1 MNSPY
6 SDLPSRNFW
15 KGAIARQSPGTVS
28 ELWQPKFR
36 FAPDT
41 RIATAGSC
49 FAQHISRYLRA
60 RNAAVVDL
68 EPAPP
73 GLSAANA
80 VKYGYGIYSARYG
93 NIYTVRHLLQLTEE
107 AVGRFAPSDVVWER
121 DGRFFDA
128 MRIGVEPAGLP
139 SAEAVQRHRLQHLDR
154 VRRLF
159 ARADV
164 FVFTLGLT
172 EAWTHRESGTV
183 YPTAPGTIAGTYQ
196 PDVHAFRN
204 FDFLEVYQD
213 FVKFRRLAMKRNP
226 ELKFLLTVSPVPLAA
241 TASDKHV
248 LVATTY
254 SKSVLR
260 AVAGKLAEAFENVD
274 YFPSFDLLSSTF
286 TRGAYHSDDAR
297 QITEQGVEAVMRIFF
312 EAQPALAHVSIPAVT
327 GAPGGPAGKPDE
339 AGAGGDKPGAP
350 ASEAVCE
357 DILLDAFSR

>member
-1 MNSPY
+1 MISPY
-6 SDLPSRNFW
+6 SDLPPRNFW
-15 KGAIARQSPGTVS
+15 KGAVSRRSPETVS

-68 EPAPP
+68 ERAPP
-73 GLSAANA
+73 GLSAANS
-80 VKYGYGIYSARYG
+80 VKYGYGIYSVRYG

-107 AVGRFAPSDVVWER
+107 ALGRFAPSDAVWER

-139 SAEAVQRHRLQHLDR
+139 SAEAVRRHRVQHLGR
-154 VRRLF
+154 VRSLF

-183 YPTAPGTIAGTYQ
+183 YPTAPGTIAGSYQ

-226 ELKFLLTVSPVPLAA
+226 ELKFLLTVSPVPLTA

-274 YFPSFDLLSSTF
+274 YFPSFDLLSSAS
-286 TRGAYHSDDAR
+286 TRGAFHSDDAR
-297 QITEQGVEAVMRIFF
+297 QITEPGVEAVMRIFF
-312 EAQPALAHVSIPAVT
+312 EAQPDLAQASVPAV
-327 GAPGGPAGKPDE
+327 AGGPAGEQDE
-339 AGAGGDKPGAP
+339 DGAQGRTPGAP
-350 ASEAVCE
+350 APGAVCE

>member
-1 MNSPY
+1 
-6 SDLPSRNFW
+6 
-15 KGAIARQSPGTVS
+15 
-28 ELWQPKFR
+28 LWQPKFH

-41 RIATAGSC
+41 RFATAGSC

-60 RNAAVVDL
+60 RNATVVDL
-68 EPAPP
+68 EPGPP
-73 GLSAANA
+73 ALSAVNA
-80 VKYGYGIYSARYG
+80 AKYGYRIYSARYG

-107 AVGRFAPSDVVWER
+107 ALGRFAPSDAVWER

-128 MRIGVEPAGLP
+128 MRIGVEPEGLP
-139 SAEAVQRHRLQHLDR
+139 SADAVRRHRQQHLVQ

-159 ARADV
+159 AKADV

-183 YPTAPGTIAGTYQ
+183 YPTAPGTIAGSHR
-196 PDVHAFRN
+196 PDMYAFRK
-204 FDFLEVYQD
+204 FDFLEVHKD
-213 FVKFRRLAMKRNP
+213 FVKFRRLAMKLNP

-260 AVAGKLAEAFENVD
+260 AVAGTLADEFENVD
-274 YFPSFDLLSSTF
+274 YFPSYDLLSGAF
-286 TRGAYHSDDAR
+286 TRGAFHSEDAR
-297 QITEQGVEAVMRIFF
+297 QITEPGVEAVMRIFF
-312 EAQPALAHVSIPAVT
+312 EAQPALARVSIPAT
-327 GAPGGPAGKPDE
+327 AGKPDE
-339 AGAGGDKPGAP
+339 SRAAGRTPEGP
-350 ASEAVCE
+350 AAEAVCE

>member
-15 KGAIARQSPGTVS
+15 KGAISGRSPETVS

-36 FAPDT
+36 FGPET
-41 RIATAGSC
+41 RFATAGSC
-49 FAQHISRYLRA
+49 FAQHIARYLRA
-60 RNAAVVDL
+60 RNATVVDL

-73 GLSAANA
+73 PLSAANA
-80 VKYGYGIYSARYG
+80 LKYGYGLYSARYG

-107 AVGRFAPSDVVWER
+107 ALGRFAPSDAVWER

-139 SAEAVQRHRLQHLDR
+139 SAEAVQRHRQQHLVS

-172 EAWTHRESGTV
+172 EAWTHRDSGTV
-183 YPTAPGTIAGTYQ
+183 YPTAPGTIAGSHR
-196 PDVHAFRN
+196 PDVHTFVN
-204 FDFLEVYQD
+204 FDFPELYQD

-260 AVAGKLAEAFENVD
+260 AVAGKLAETFENVD
-274 YFPSFDLLSSTF
+274 YFPSFDFLTGAF
-286 TRGAYHSDDAR
+286 TRGAFHSDDAR
-297 QITEQGVEAVMRIFF
+297 QITEAGVEAVMRLFF
-312 EAQPALAHVSIPAVT
+312 EAQPALAQASAPAVADT
-327 GAPGGPAGKPDE
+327 AAGRAGEQDE
-339 AGAGGDKPGAP
+339 IDADGRSP
-350 ASEAVCE
+350 EAVCE
-357 DILLDAFSR
+357 DVLLDAFSR

>member
-1 MNSPY
+1 MTSPY
-6 SDLPSRNFW
+6 TVLPPRCFW
-15 KGAIARQSPGTVS
+15 KGAVSRRSPETVS

-36 FAPDT
+36 FGPDT
-41 RIATAGSC
+41 RFATAGSC

-68 EPAPP
+68 ERAPP

-80 VKYGYGIYSARYG
+80 AKYGYGIYSARYG

-107 AVGRFAPSDVVWER
+107 AIGRFAPSDAIWER

-139 SAEAVQRHRLQHLDR
+139 SPDAVQRHRLQHLGR

-183 YPTAPGTIAGTYQ
+183 YPTAPGTIAGSYQ
-196 PDVHAFRN
+196 PEVHAFRN
-204 FDFLEVYQD
+204 FDFSEVYKD
-213 FVKFRRLAMKRNP
+213 FVTFRRLAMKRNP
-226 ELKFLLTVSPVPLAA
+226 RLNFLLTVSPVPLAA

-260 AVAGKLAEAFENVD
+260 AVAGKLAETFENVD
-274 YFPSFDLLSSTF
+274 YFPSFDLLTSAF
-286 TRGAYHSDDAR
+286 TRGAFHTDDAR
-297 QITEQGVEAVMRIFF
+297 QITEAGVEAVMRLFF
-312 EAQPALAHVSIPAVT
+312 EAQPDLAQVSAPAV
-327 GAPGGPAGKPDE
+327 ADAAAGR
-339 AGAGGDKPGAP
+339 AGEREETDAGGRSP
-350 ASEAVCE
+350 EAVCE

>member
-1 MNSPY
+1 
-6 SDLPSRNFW
+6 
-15 KGAIARQSPGTVS
+15 
-28 ELWQPKFR
+28 LWQPKFR

-60 RNAAVVDL
+60 RNAAVVNL

-80 VKYGYGIYSARYG
+80 IKYGYGIFSARYG
-93 NIYTVRHLLQLTEE
+93 NIYTVRHLLQLIQEVT
-107 AVGRFAPSDVVWER
+107 GRFVPSDAVWER

-139 SAEAVQRHRLQHLDR
+139 SAEAVQRHRVQHLTR

-159 ARADV
+159 ARSDV

-183 YPTAPGTIAGTYQ
+183 YPTAPGTIAGSYQ

-226 ELKFLLTVSPVPLAA
+226 GLKFLLTVSPVPLTA

-254 SKSVLR
+254 SKAVLR
-260 AVAGKLAEAFENVD
+260 AVAGKLAETFEDVD
-274 YFPSFDLLSSTF
+274 YFPSFDLLSSAS
-286 TRGAYHSDDAR
+286 TRGAFHSDDAR
-297 QITEQGVEAVMRIFF
+297 QITEPGVEAVMRIFF
-312 EAQPALAHVSIPAVT
+312 EAQPALAQASVT
-327 GAPGGPAGKPDE
+327 DAAGGLAGKRDE
-339 AGAGGDKPGAP
+339 AGAGGHTPGAP
-350 ASEAVCE
+350 APEAVCE

>member
-1 MNSPY
+1 MTSPY
-6 SDLPSRNFW
+6 ADLPARNFW
-15 KGAIARQSPGTVS
+15 KGAVSGRSPETVS
-28 ELWQPKFR
+28 GLWQPKFS
-36 FAPDT
+36 FARET

-60 RNAAVVDL
+60 RKAIVVDL
-68 EPAPP
+68 ERGPP

-80 VKYGYGIYSARYG
+80 AKYGYGIYSARYG

-107 AVGRFAPSDVVWER
+107 ALGRFAPSDAVWER

-139 SAEAVQRHRLQHLDR
+139 SAEAVRQHRLQHLGR
-154 VRRLF
+154 VQRLF

-183 YPTAPGTIAGTYQ
+183 YPTAPGTIAGSYQ
-196 PDVHAFRN
+196 PEVHAFRN

-213 FVKFRRLAMKRNP
+213 FVKFRRFAMKRNP
-226 ELKFLLTVSPVPLAA
+226 GLKFLLTVSPVPLTA
-241 TASDKHV
+241 TASDQHV

-274 YFPSFDLLSSTF
+274 YFPSFDLLSSAS
-286 TRGAYHSDDAR
+286 TRGAFHSDDAR
-297 QITEQGVEAVMRIFF
+297 QITEPGVEAVMRIFF
-312 EAQPALAHVSIPAVT
+312 EAQPALAQASVPA
-327 GAPGGPAGKPDE
+327 GASAPGGPAGE
-339 AGAGGDKPGAP
+339 QGEGRAEGRTPGAP
-350 ASEAVCE
+350 ASDAVCE

>member
-1 MNSPY
+1 MISPY
-6 SDLPSRNFW
+6 SDLPSRSFW
-15 KGAIARQSPGTVS
+15 KGAVSGRSPETVS
-28 ELWQPKFR
+28 GLWQPKFH
-36 FAPDT
+36 FTPDT

-68 EPAPP
+68 EPGPSA
-73 GLSAANA
+73 LSAVNA
-80 VKYGYGIYSARYG
+80 VKYGYRIYSARYG

-107 AVGRFAPSDVVWER
+107 ALGRFAPSDAVWER

-128 MRIGVEPAGLP
+128 MRIGVEPEGLP
-139 SAEAVQRHRLQHLDR
+139 SAEAVRQHRQQHLVQ

-159 ARADV
+159 AKADV

-183 YPTAPGTIAGTYQ
+183 YPTAPGTIAGSYQ
-196 PDVHAFRN
+196 PEMHAFRN
-204 FDFLEVYQD
+204 FDFPEVYKD

-226 ELKFLLTVSPVPLAA
+226 ELKFLLTVSPVPLTA

-260 AVAGKLAEAFENVD
+260 AVAGTLAEAFENVD
-274 YFPSFDLLSSTF
+274 YFPSFDLLSSAS
-286 TRGAYHSDDAR
+286 TRGAFHSGDAR
-297 QITEQGVEAVMRIFF
+297 QITEPGVEAVMRIFF
-312 EAQPALAHVSIPAVT
+312 EAQPAFARASTPAI
-327 GAPGGPAGKPDE
+327 
-339 AGAGGDKPGAP
+339 AGAQDEGRAEGHTPEAP
-350 ASEAVCE
+350 AAEAICE

>member
-1 MNSPY
+1 MISPY
-6 SDLPSRNFW
+6 SDLPSRSFW
-15 KGAIARQSPGTVS
+15 KGAVSGRSPETVS
-28 ELWQPKFR
+28 GLWQPKFQ

-60 RNAAVVDL
+60 RNAPVVDL
-68 EPAPP
+68 EPGPH
-73 GLSAANA
+73 GLSAASA
-80 VKYGYGIYSARYG
+80 AKYGYGIYSARYG

-107 AVGRFAPSDVVWER
+107 ALGRFAPSDAVWER

-128 MRIGVEPAGLP
+128 MRIGVEPEGLP
-139 SAEAVQRHRLQHLDR
+139 SAEAVRQHRQQHLVQ

-159 ARADV
+159 AKSDV

-183 YPTAPGTIAGTYQ
+183 YPTAPGTIAGSYR
-196 PDVHAFRN
+196 PEVHAFRN
-204 FDFLEVYQD
+204 FDFLDVYKD
-213 FVKFRRLAMKRNP
+213 FVKFHRIATKRNP
-226 ELKFLLTVSPVPLAA
+226 GLKFLLTVSPVPLAA

-260 AVAGKLAEAFENVD
+260 AVAGKLAEIFENVD
-274 YFPSFDLLSSTF
+274 YFPSFDLLSSAS
-286 TRGAYHSDDAR
+286 TRGAFHSDDAR
-297 QITEQGVEAVMRIFF
+297 QITEPGVETVMRIFF
-312 EAQPALAHVSIPAVT
+312 EAHPALAQASTPAT
-327 GAPGGPAGKPDE
+327 
-339 AGAGGDKPGAP
+339 AGARDKGRAEGRAPEAP
-350 ASEAVCE
+350 AAEAICE

>member
-15 KGAIARQSPGTVS
+15 KGAISRRSPETVS
-28 ELWQPKFR
+28 GLWQPKFR
-36 FAPDT
+36 LAPDT

-73 GLSAANA
+73 DLSAANA
-80 VKYGYGIYSARYG
+80 AKYGYGTYSARYG
-93 NIYTVRHLLQLTEE
+93 NIYTVRHLLQLTAE
-107 AVGRFAPSDVVWER
+107 AVGRFVPSDAVWER

-139 SAEAVQRHRLQHLDR
+139 SADAVQRHRLQHLGK
-154 VRRLF
+154 VRSLF
-159 ARADV
+159 ARTDV

-172 EAWTHRESGTV
+172 EAWIHEESGTV
-183 YPTAPGTIAGTYQ
+183 YPTAPGTIAGSYR
-196 PDVHAFRN
+196 PEVHAFRN
-204 FDFLEVYQD
+204 FDFPEVYRD
-213 FVKFRRLAMKRNP
+213 FVRFRRLAMKRNP

-260 AVAGKLAEAFENVD
+260 AVAGKLAETFENVD
-274 YFPSFDLLSSTF
+274 YFPSFDFLTGAF
-286 TRGAYHSDDAR
+286 TRGAFHSDDAR
-297 QITEQGVEAVMRIFF
+297 QITESGVEAVMRLFF
-312 EAQPALAHVSIPAVT
+312 EAQPAFAQASVA
-327 GAPGGPAGKPDE
+327 GAPGGPAGDPDE
-339 AGAGGDKPGAP
+339 AGTVGSKPGVPAP
-350 ASEAVCE
+350 EAVCE

>member
-1 MNSPY
+1 MTSPY
-6 SDLPSRNFW
+6 ADLPPRNFW
-15 KGAIARQSPGTVS
+15 KGAVSRRSPETVS
-28 ELWQPKFR
+28 ELWQPKFG

-68 EPAPP
+68 EPGPP
-73 GLSAANA
+73 GLSAANSL
-80 VKYGYGIYSARYG
+80 KYGYGIYSARYG

-107 AVGRFAPSDVVWER
+107 AIGRFAPSDAAWER

-139 SAEAVQRHRLQHLDR
+139 SAEAVRQHRLQHLDK
-154 VRRLF
+154 VRRPF
-159 ARADV
+159 SRADV
-164 FVFTLGLT
+164 FVFRLGLT

-183 YPTAPGTIAGTYQ
+183 YPTAPGTIAGSYR
-196 PDVHAFRN
+196 PDVHAFIN

-226 ELKFLLTVSPVPLAA
+226 GLKFLLTVSPVPLAA

-260 AVAGKLAEAFENVD
+260 AVAGKLAETFENVD
-274 YFPSFDLLSSTF
+274 YFPSFDFLTSTF
-286 TRGAYHSDDAR
+286 SRGAFHSEDAR
-297 QITEQGVEAVMRIFF
+297 QITEAGVEAVMRLFF
-312 EAQPALAHVSIPAVT
+312 EAQPALAQASAAAV
-327 GAPGGPAGKPDE
+327 ADAAAGRAGE
-339 AGAGGDKPGAP
+339 REETGAGGR

>member
-15 KGAIARQSPGTVS
+15 KGAISRRAPETVS
-28 ELWQPKFR
+28 ELWQPKFH
-36 FAPDT
+36 FAPET

-49 FAQHISRYLRA
+49 FAQHIARYLRA
-60 RNAAVVDL
+60 RKAAVVDL

-80 VKYGYGIYSARYG
+80 LKYGYGLYSARYG

-107 AVGRFAPSDVVWER
+107 AFGRFAPSDAVWER

-139 SAEAVQRHRLQHLDR
+139 SAEAVQRHRQQHLGS

-159 ARADV
+159 AKSDV

-183 YPTAPGTIAGTYQ
+183 YPTAPGTIAGSHR
-196 PDVHAFRN
+196 PDVHAFVN
-204 FDFLEVYQD
+204 FGFLDVYQD

-260 AVAGKLAEAFENVD
+260 AVAGTLAETFENVD
-274 YFPSFDLLSSTF
+274 YFPSFDFLTGAF
-286 TRGAYHSDDAR
+286 TRGAFHSDDAR
-297 QITEQGVEAVMRIFF
+297 QITEAGVEAVMRVFF
-312 EAQPALAHVSIPAVT
+312 EAQPALAQASAPAVRD
-327 GAPGGPAGKPDE
+327 AAGGRDAEQDE
-339 AGAGGDKPGAP
+339 AGAGDRA
-350 ASEAVCE
+350 AEAVCE

>member
-6 SDLPSRNFW
+6 SDRPSRNFW
-15 KGAIARQSPGTVS
+15 KGAISRRSPETVS

-36 FAPDT
+36 FAAET

-49 FAQHISRYLRA
+49 FAQHIARYLRA

-80 VKYGYGIYSARYG
+80 AKYGYGIYSARYG

-107 AVGRFAPSDVVWER
+107 AVGRFAPSDAVWER

-139 SAEAVQRHRLQHLDR
+139 SAEAVQRHRVQHLGQ

-159 ARADV
+159 SRADV

-196 PDVHAFRN
+196 PDVHAFRK

-241 TASDKHV
+241 TASDQHV

-260 AVAGKLAEAFENVD
+260 AVAGKLAETFENVD
-274 YFPSFDLLSSTF
+274 YFPSFDFLTGAF

-297 QITEQGVEAVMRIFF
+297 QITETGVEAVMRIFF
-312 EAQPALAHVSIPAVT
+312 ETQPALAQVSAAAVADT
-327 GAPGGPAGKPDE
+327 AAGRAGEREDN
-339 AGAGGDKPGAP
+339 GAGGRSP
-350 ASEAVCE
+350 EAVCE

>member
-1 MNSPY
+1 
-6 SDLPSRNFW
+6 
-15 KGAIARQSPGTVS
+15 
-28 ELWQPKFR
+28 LWQPKFL

-73 GLSAANA
+73 GLSATNA

-107 AVGRFAPSDVVWER
+107 ALGRFAPSDAVWER

-139 SAEAVQRHRLQHLDR
+139 SAEAVQRHRLQHLGR

-159 ARADV
+159 SQADV

-183 YPTAPGTIAGTYQ
+183 YPTAPGTIAGSYQ

-226 ELKFLLTVSPVPLAA
+226 GLKFLLTVSPVPLTA

-254 SKSVLR
+254 SKAVLR
-260 AVAGKLAEAFENVD
+260 AVAGKLAETFEDVD
-274 YFPSFDLLSSTF
+274 YFPSFDLLSSAS
-286 TRGAYHSDDAR
+286 TRGAFHSDDAR
-297 QITEQGVEAVMRIFF
+297 QITEPGVEAVMRIFF
-312 EAQPALAHVSIPAVT
+312 EAQPALAQASVT
-327 GAPGGPAGKPDE
+327 DAAGGLAGKRDE
-339 AGAGGDKPGAP
+339 AGAGGHTPGAP
-350 ASEAVCE
+350 APEAVCE

>member
-15 KGAIARQSPGTVS
+15 KGAISRRSPETVS

-36 FAPDT
+36 FSPET

-49 FAQHISRYLRA
+49 FAQHIARYLRA

-68 EPAPP
+68 ESAPR

-80 VKYGYGIYSARYG
+80 LKYGYGQYSARYG

-107 AVGRFAPSDVVWER
+107 ALGRFAPSDAVWER

-139 SAEAVQRHRLQHLDR
+139 SAEAVRRHREQHLVS

-159 ARADV
+159 AKTDV

-183 YPTAPGTIAGTYQ
+183 YPTAPGTIAGSYR
-196 PDVHAFRN
+196 PNVHAFIN
-204 FDFLEVYQD
+204 FGFAEVYHD

-226 ELKFLLTVSPVPLAA
+226 ELRFLLTVSPVPLAA
-241 TASDKHV
+241 TASDRHV

-260 AVAGKLAEAFENVD
+260 AVAGELAETFENVD
-274 YFPSFDLLSSTF
+274 YFPSFDFLTSAF
-286 TRGAYHSDDAR
+286 ARGAFHSEDAR
-297 QITEQGVEAVMRIFF
+297 QITEAGVEAVMRLFF
-312 EAQPALAHVSIPAVT
+312 EAQPALARASAPAV
-327 GAPGGPAGKPDE
+327 ADAESGPADKQDE
-339 AGAGGDKPGAP
+339 AGAGGPTP
-350 ASEAVCE
+350 EAVCE

>member
-1 MNSPY
+1 MTSPY
-6 SDLPSRNFW
+6 SDLPPRNFW
-15 KGAIARQSPGTVS
+15 KGAVSRRSPETVS
-28 ELWQPKFR
+28 ELWQPKFG

-68 EPAPP
+68 EPGPP

-80 VKYGYGIYSARYG
+80 ANAAKYGYGIYSARYG

-107 AVGRFAPSDVVWER
+107 AIGRFAPSDAVWER

-139 SAEAVQRHRLQHLDR
+139 SAEAVRQHRLQHLDK
-154 VRRLF
+154 VRRPF
-159 ARADV
+159 SRADV
-164 FVFTLGLT
+164 FVFRLGLT

-183 YPTAPGTIAGTYQ
+183 YPTAPGTIAGSYR
-196 PDVHAFRN
+196 PDVHAFIN

-226 ELKFLLTVSPVPLAA
+226 GLKFLLTVSPVPLAA

-260 AVAGKLAEAFENVD
+260 AVAGKLAETFENVD
-274 YFPSFDLLSSTF
+274 YFPSFDFLTSTF
-286 TRGAYHSDDAR
+286 SRGAFHSEDAR
-297 QITEQGVEAVMRIFF
+297 QITEAGVEAVMRLFF
-312 EAQPALAHVSIPAVT
+312 EAQPALAQASAAAV
-327 GAPGGPAGKPDE
+327 ADAAAGRAGE
-339 AGAGGDKPGAP
+339 REETGAGGR

>member
-1 MNSPY
+1 MTSPY
-6 SDLPSRNFW
+6 TVLPPRCFW
-15 KGAIARQSPGTVS
+15 KGAVSGRSPETVS

-41 RIATAGSC
+41 RFATAGSC

-80 VKYGYGIYSARYG
+80 AKYGYGIYSARYG

-107 AVGRFAPSDVVWER
+107 ALGRFAPSDAVWER

-139 SAEAVQRHRLQHLDR
+139 SPEAVQRHRLQHLGR
-154 VRRLF
+154 VRRVF
-159 ARADV
+159 GRADV

-172 EAWTHRESGTV
+172 EAWTHKESGTV
-183 YPTAPGTIAGTYQ
+183 YPTAPGTIAGTYR
-196 PDVHAFRN
+196 PDVHALRN
-204 FDFLEVYQD
+204 FDFLAVYQD

-226 ELKFLLTVSPVPLAA
+226 RLKFLLPVSPVPLAA
-241 TASDKHV
+241 TAGGGHV

-254 SKSVLR
+254 SKAVLR
-260 AVAGKLAEAFENVD
+260 AVAGKLAETFEDVD
-274 YFPSFDLLSSTF
+274 YFPSFDLLSSAF
-286 TRGAYHSDDAR
+286 ARGAFHSQDAR
-297 QITEQGVEAVMRIFF
+297 QITEAGVETAMRVFF
-312 EAQPALAHVSIPAVT
+312 EAQPALAQGPIPA
-327 GAPGGPAGKPDE
+327 AADAAGGPAGEQDE
-339 AGAGGDKPGAP
+339 GRARDRTP
-350 ASEAVCE
+350 AAAASAAVCE